1 MQKSEKSHTDSARD
15 SVLTRAVSWEH
26 AFLDFIVNWVNDPT
40 SERSLILFGQAGTG
54 KSSIAYEAMRSHVFD
69 KMHHLPEGTAQT
81 GGLSLL
87 TALAHRYPSFKT
99 ALREVVKKNTILRV
113 GTRSYDALFEFL
125 ILEPLTDLPVVRP
138 ILVVIEPS
146 PVLRTPVR

>member
-1 MQKSEKSHTDSARD
+1 MIKCTIFRREQPKPE
-15 SVLTRAVSWEH
+15 
-26 AFLDFIVNWVNDPT
+26 
-40 SERSLILFGQAGTG
+40 
-54 KSSIAYEAMRSHVFD
+54 AYHFF
-69 KMHHLPEGTAQT
+69 
-81 GGLSLL
+81 